1 MHPTPRLAAALLAG
15 SGLGW
20 PLLAQADL
28 VEDSHASL
36 ELRNFYFNR
45 DFRQSGAR
53 DNADEW
59 AQGFLLRLES
69 GFSEGTV
76 GFGVDAIGLLGFKL
90 DSGGG
95 SGGTGLLPADGSAGG
110 SQDDYAKLGLTA
122 KARVSNSL
130 LKVGALHFKSPLV
143 SANDTRLLPEL
154 FRGALLDVQEIDGL
168 TLRGAHLDRN
178 KLNSSSD
185 YQVFSANRIGGRSD
199 AFDFAGGDYRL
210 TPALTASLHQGRLKD
225 IYRQTFAGLVHT
237 LDLGGQRSLKSDLR
251 FARASE
257 DGGFRDL
264 DNRAFGALFSLR
276 LGAHAVAAGYQR
288 ISGDDPYPYIAGSD
302 PYLVNF
308 IQIGDFGN
316 VDEPLLA
323 TALRLRFR
331 RARPARPEL
340 HEPLR
345 LRRQRRPQRGQR
357 RQGMGTQH
365 RPRLRGAERA
375 AEEPRS
381 EMAQRH
387 GAFEF
392 RQRPRRK
399 PPDPQLQ
406 PGAVVRSGEQ

>member
-1 MHPTPRLAAALLAG
+1 MHPTPCLAAALLAG

-90 DSGGG
+90 DSGSG
-95 SGGTGLLPADGSAGG
+95 SGGTGLLPADGS
-110 SQDDYAKLGLTA
+110 
-122 KARVSNSL
+122 
-130 LKVGALHFKSPLV
+130 
-143 SANDTRLLPEL
+143 
-154 FRGALLDVQEIDGL
+154 
-168 TLRGAHLDRN
+168 
-178 KLNSSSD
+178 
-185 YQVFSANRIGGRSD
+185 
-199 AFDFAGGDYRL
+199 AGGDYRL
-210 TPALTASLHQGRLKD
+210 TPALTASLHQGRLRD

-257 DGGFRDL
+257 DGGFREL

-316 VDEPLLA
+316 VDERSWQLRYDYDFG
-323 TALRLRFR
+323 ALGLPGLSFMSRYVSGDNV
-331 RARPARPEL
+331 A
-340 HEPLR
+340 
-345 LRRQRRPQRGQR
+345 
-357 RQGMGTQH
+357 
-365 RPRLRGAERA
+365 RGAANDGKEWERNTDLGYVVQSGPLKNLGVKWRNA
-375 AEEPRS
+375 T
-381 EMAQRH
+381 
-387 GAFEF
+387 
-392 RQRPRRK
+392 
-399 PPDPQLQ
+399 
-406 PGAVVRSGEQ
+406 VRSNFANDLDENRLILSYSLTLW

>member
-1 MHPTPRLAAALLAG
+1 M
-15 SGLGW
+15 
-20 PLLAQADL
+20 
-28 VEDSHASL
+28 
-36 ELRNFYFNR
+36 
-45 DFRQSGAR
+45 
-53 DNADEW
+53 
-59 AQGFLLRLES
+59 
-69 GFSEGTV
+69 
-76 GFGVDAIGLLGFKL
+76 
-90 DSGGG
+90 
-95 SGGTGLLPADGSAGG
+95 
-110 SQDDYAKLGLTA
+110 
-122 KARVSNSL
+122 
-130 LKVGALHFKSPLV
+130 
-143 SANDTRLLPEL
+143 
-154 FRGALLDVQEIDGL
+154 QEIDGL

-185 YQVFSANRIGGRSD
+185 YQVFSANRIGRRSD

-210 TPALTASLHQGRLKD
+210 TPALTASLHQGRLRD

-257 DGGFRDL
+257 DGGFREL

-316 VDEPLLA
+316 VDERSWQLRYDYDFG
-323 TALRLRFR
+323 ALGLPGLSF
-331 RARPARPEL
+331 A
-340 HEPLR
+340 EPLR
-345 LRRQRRPQRGQR
+345 LRRQRRPRRGQR

-375 AEEPRS
+375 AEEPRG

-399 PPDPQLQ
+399 SPDPQLQ
-406 PGAVVRSGEQ
+406 PDAVVRSGEQ

>member
-1 MHPTPRLAAALLAG
+1 
-15 SGLGW
+15 
-20 PLLAQADL
+20 
-28 VEDSHASL
+28 
-36 ELRNFYFNR
+36 
-45 DFRQSGAR
+45 
-53 DNADEW
+53 
-59 AQGFLLRLES
+59 
-69 GFSEGTV
+69 
-76 GFGVDAIGLLGFKL
+76 
-90 DSGGG
+90 GGG
-95 SGGTGLLPADGSAGG
+95 GGRGGGRADGSAGG

-257 DGGFRDL
+257 DGGFREL

-316 VDEPLLA
+316 VDERSWQLRYDYDFG
-323 TALRLRFR
+323 ALGLPGLSFMSRYVSGDNV
-331 RARPARPEL
+331 A
-340 HEPLR
+340 
-345 LRRQRRPQRGQR
+345 
-357 RQGMGTQH
+357 
-365 RPRLRGAERA
+365 RGAANDGKEWERNTDLGYVVQSGPLKNLGVKWRNA
-375 AEEPRS
+375 T
-381 EMAQRH
+381 
-387 GAFEF
+387 
-392 RQRPRRK
+392 
-399 PPDPQLQ
+399 
-406 PGAVVRSGEQ
+406 VRSNFANDLDENRLILSYSLALW

>member
-1 MHPTPRLAAALLAG
+1 MHPTPRLAAALLVG

-76 GFGVDAIGLLGFKL
+76 GFGVDAIGLLGLKL

-237 LDLGGQRSLKSDLR
+237 LD
-251 FARASE
+251 
-257 DGGFRDL
+257 
-264 DNRAFGALFSLR
+264 
-276 LGAHAVAAGYQR
+276 
-288 ISGDDPYPYIAGSD
+288 
-302 PYLVNF
+302 
-308 IQIGDFGN
+308 
-316 VDEPLLA
+316 
-323 TALRLRFR
+323 
-331 RARPARPEL
+331 
-340 HEPLR
+340 
-345 LRRQRRPQRGQR
+345 
-357 RQGMGTQH
+357 
-365 RPRLRGAERA
+365 
-375 AEEPRS
+375 
-381 EMAQRH
+381 
-387 GAFEF
+387 
-392 RQRPRRK
+392 
-399 PPDPQLQ
+399 
-406 PGAVVRSGEQ
+406 

>member
-36 ELRNFYFNR
+36 ALRNFYFNR

-69 GFSEGTV
+69 GFSAGTV
-76 GFGVDAIGLLGFKL
+76 GFGVDAIGLLGLKL

-185 YQVFSANRIGGRSD
+185 YQVFSANRIG
-199 AFDFAGGDYRL
+199 
-210 TPALTASLHQGRLKD
+210 
-225 IYRQTFAGLVHT
+225 
-237 LDLGGQRSLKSDLR
+237 
-251 FARASE
+251 
-257 DGGFRDL
+257 
-264 DNRAFGALFSLR
+264 
-276 LGAHAVAAGYQR
+276 
-288 ISGDDPYPYIAGSD
+288 AGSD

-316 VDEPLLA
+316 VDERSWQLRYDYDFG
-323 TALRLRFR
+323 ALGLPGLSFMSRYVSGDNV
-331 RARPARPEL
+331 A
-340 HEPLR
+340 
-345 LRRQRRPQRGQR
+345 
-357 RQGMGTQH
+357 
-365 RPRLRGAERA
+365 RGAANDGKEWERNTDLGYVVQSGPLKNLGVKWRNA
-375 AEEPRS
+375 T
-381 EMAQRH
+381 
-387 GAFEF
+387 
-392 RQRPRRK
+392 
-399 PPDPQLQ
+399 
-406 PGAVVRSGEQ
+406 VRSNFANDLDENRLILSYSLALW

>member
-257 DGGFRDL
+257 DGGFREL

-288 ISGDDPYPYIAGSD
+288 SLSLHRRQRPVPGQLHPDRRLRQRRRA
-302 PYLVNF
+302 F
-308 IQIGDFGN
+308 
-316 VDEPLLA
+316 LA

-345 LRRQRRPQRGQR
+345 LRRQRRPRRGQR

-375 AEEPRS
+375 AEEPRG

-399 PPDPQLQ
+399 SPDPQLQ
-406 PGAVVRSGEQ
+406 PDAVVRSGEQ

>member
-154 FRGALLDVQEIDGL
+154 FRSALLDVQRSTTD
-168 TLRGAHLDRN
+168 LRARTLDRN
-178 KLNSSSD
+178 KLTAPATTRC
-185 YQVFSANRIGGRSD
+185 SAPTASAGAAMLRLRRRRLSPDPGADRQPAPGSAQGHLPADVRRPGTHPRPRRTAFAQERPALRPGQRGRRLPRTGQPRLRRPLQPAPGRPRGGR
-199 AFDFAGGDYRL
+199 RL
-210 TPALTASLHQGRLKD
+210 PADQWRRSLSLHRRQRPVPGQLHPDRRL
-225 IYRQTFAGLVHT
+225 RQ
-237 LDLGGQRSLKSDLR
+237 RR
-251 FARASE
+251 
-257 DGGFRDL
+257 
-264 DNRAFGALFSLR
+264 RAF
-276 LGAHAVAAGYQR
+276 
-288 ISGDDPYPYIAGSD
+288 
-302 PYLVNF
+302 
-308 IQIGDFGN
+308 
-316 VDEPLLA
+316 LA

-345 LRRQRRPQRGQR
+345 LRRQRRPRRGQR

-375 AEEPRS
+375 AEEPRG

-399 PPDPQLQ
+399 SPDPQLQ
-406 PGAVVRSGEQ
+406 PDAVVRSGEQ

>member
-1 MHPTPRLAAALLAG
+1 
-15 SGLGW
+15 
-20 PLLAQADL
+20 
-28 VEDSHASL
+28 
-36 ELRNFYFNR
+36 RNFYFNR

-316 VDEPLLA
+316 VDERSWQ
-323 TALRLRFR
+323 LRY
-331 RARPARPEL
+331 
-340 HEPLR
+340 
-345 LRRQRRPQRGQR
+345 
-357 RQGMGTQH
+357 
-365 RPRLRGAERA
+365 
-375 AEEPRS
+375 
-381 EMAQRH
+381 
-387 GAFEF
+387 
-392 RQRPRRK
+392 
-399 PPDPQLQ
+399 D
-406 PGAVVRSGEQ
+406 

>member
-1 MHPTPRLAAALLAG
+1 MEQGRLGQLPGVRPHLGDPLPGAALRGHGAEYQSLA
-15 SGLGW
+15 SCRLRR
-20 PLLAQADL
+20 PDL
-28 VEDSHASL
+28 HASL

-76 GFGVDAIGLLGFKL
+76 GFGVDAIGLLGLKL

-225 IYRQTFAGLVHT
+225 IYRQTFASLVHT

-257 DGGFRDL
+257 DGGFREL

-316 VDEPLLA
+316 VDERSWQLRYDYDFGALGLPGLSFMSRYVSGDNVARVVFNPSSASLARSVPISSESAPALGALA
-323 TALRLRFR
+323 TVRL
-331 RARPARPEL
+331 
-340 HEPLR
+340 
-345 LRRQRRPQRGQR
+345 
-357 RQGMGTQH
+357 T
-365 RPRLRGAERA
+365 
-375 AEEPRS
+375 
-381 EMAQRH
+381 
-387 GAFEF
+387 
-392 RQRPRRK
+392 
-399 PPDPQLQ
+399 PPDFSPWDSE
-406 PGAVVRSGEQ
+406 A

>member
-95 SGGTGLLPADGSAGG
+95 SGGTGLLPADGS
-110 SQDDYAKLGLTA
+110 
-122 KARVSNSL
+122 
-130 LKVGALHFKSPLV
+130 
-143 SANDTRLLPEL
+143 TRLLPEL
-154 FRGALLDVQEIDGL
+154 FHGALLDVQEIDGL

-210 TPALTASLHQGRLKD
+210 TPALTASLHQGRLRD

-257 DGGFRDL
+257 DGGFREL

-316 VDEPLLA
+316 VDERSWQLRYDYDFG
-323 TALRLRFR
+323 ALGLPGLSFMSRYVSGDNV
-331 RARPARPEL
+331 A
-340 HEPLR
+340 
-345 LRRQRRPQRGQR
+345 
-357 RQGMGTQH
+357 
-365 RPRLRGAERA
+365 RGAANDGKEWERNTDLGYVVQSGPLKNLGVKWRNA
-375 AEEPRS
+375 T
-381 EMAQRH
+381 
-387 GAFEF
+387 
-392 RQRPRRK
+392 
-399 PPDPQLQ
+399 
-406 PGAVVRSGEQ
+406 VRSNFANDLDENRLILSYSLALW